1 MIHNSKTKNI
11 VLVICAAFICLFLV
25 LYILK
30 KTNITLKR
38 EQPEDNRIVSS
49 QSSSNDSGDQ
59 SSINTDESSKMLPEE
74 NEEVYFER
82 IEDLEYLPL
91 SIYFRK
97 FTFVLKDC
105 WYSKDLC
112 GQPEVISNSGYEDL
126 EIANDGKILSD
137 HSYLHVTFS
146 LKNETDQE
154 IVRFLNTSRLY
165 INSLLEHYTESIAE
179 MAAMNLPS
187 QQEDAR
193 YYYKWAFAPYEETEF
208 TVTFLL
214 RDQYLGDD
222 YSLYYFYCP
231 EGRTDYKIVNGQEVT
246 ISDAKYI
253 LLDHVLRAEGEE
265 RKNDQEIDGTSS
277 GSSQNKSGKNEPSDS
292 SNEENTKPVREI
304 HFWEPGEEEVEIV
317 ADTHEGQA
325 FTCATFQNQIYLRDF
340 THLKE
345 LAQLYDLE
353 KDAPLIEFCS
363 PFDGSAPIYIKIPGG
378 GYQTAE
384 SHFPMPWEE
393 DAELVISQSWFGIGI
408 GNSCEEDILK
418 EYMWYENNTDQ
429 RIRESVKLY
438 RGEIPVLSYHLDRR
452 YGGEYDGY
460 LLEWVYNGILLQI
473 TDLPEKAI
481 IDDPELLETLVE
493 YIQNGRYIKNGSES
507 SE

>member
-11 VLVICAAFICLFLV
+11 VLVICAAFICLFIV
-25 LYILK
+25 LYVFK
-30 KTNITLKR
+30 KADTASER
-38 EQPEDNRIVSS
+38 EQPNNSIISS
-49 QSSSNDSGDQ
+49 QGSANDSGDQ
-59 SSINTDESSKMLPEE
+59 SSANTNESSKMLPEE

-154 IVRFLNTSRLY
+154 IVRFLNTSSLY
-165 INSLLEHYTESIAE
+165 INNLLEHYTESIAE

-193 YYYKWAFAPYEETEF
+193 YYHKWAFAPYEETEF

-222 YSLYYFYCP
+222 YSIHFFYSP
-231 EGRTDYKIVNGQEVT
+231 EGRTDVKEVNGQEVM

-265 RKNDQEIDGTSS
+265 RTKIPETDPSS
-277 GSSQNKSGKNEPSDS
+277 SDLPSMSSQNSETSTPVDGDS
-292 SNEENTKPVREI
+292 SAQNDEI
-304 HFWEPGEEEVEIV
+304 IFWQPGEEEAEIV
-317 ADTHEGQA
+317 TEMQETGEITYVE
-325 FTCATFQNQIYLRDF
+325 FYKPVYLRDYKQ
-340 THLKE
+340 LRE

-353 KDAPLIEFCS
+353 KYTTFLEFCS
-363 PFDGSAPIYIKIPGG
+363 PFDGSDPKYIKIPGG
-378 GYQTAE
+378 GHMTANSYFSIPGKDDVDLIIAQGWLENDTDQTVDSIFRRYE
-384 SHFPMPWEE
+384 
-393 DAELVISQSWFGIGI
+393 
-408 GNSCEEDILK
+408 
-418 EYMWYENNTDQ
+418 WYEKNPDQ
-429 RIRESVKLY
+429 RIRESAKLY
-438 RGEIPVLSYHLDRR
+438 RGEIPVVSHHFDHR
-452 YGGEYDGY
+452 YGGDYDGY

-493 YIQNGRYIKNGSES
+493 YIQKGRYIKNGSES